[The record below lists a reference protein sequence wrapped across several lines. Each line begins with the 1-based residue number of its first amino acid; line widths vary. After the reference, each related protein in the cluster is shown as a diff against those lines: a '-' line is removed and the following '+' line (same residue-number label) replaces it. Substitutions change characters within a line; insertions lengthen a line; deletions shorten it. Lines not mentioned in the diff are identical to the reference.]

1 MFEGDVED
9 QATHEENKMN
19 GTDVDSHEK
28 QRKLKERR
36 AKLERLSMDPLSD
49 DEIKLKLDE
58 PAYKRKQVRLDETPH
73 SSEKEISRFR
83 LNDDNEILGD
93 NKFLHDNV
101 D

>member
-1 MFEGDVED
+1 
-9 QATHEENKMN
+9 MN
-19 GTDVDSHEK
+19 
-28 QRKLKERR
+28 
-36 AKLERLSMDPLSD
+36 PLSD
-49 DEIKLKLDE
+49 NEIKEKLDQ
-58 PAYKRKQVRLDETPH
+58 PAYLRNKVRLEETPH

>member
-1 MFEGDVED
+1 MNNLNTLLGDED
-9 QATHEENKMN
+9 IKDKLDIPAY
-19 GTDVDSHEK
+19 
-28 QRKLKERR
+28 QRRQV
-36 AKLERLSMDPLSD
+36 KLE
-49 DEIKLKLDE
+49 
-58 PAYKRKQVRLDETPH
+58 ETPH